1 MANPTLN
8 SFISPNYLN
17 RERAVTPL
25 YAAMLAGSTYKAPTF
40 GGVSGAAS
48 TNPGGLFGWLVYSR
62 TSLSSPIKGTTSD
75 SYIVYNDPFEMVN
88 DLNNLSGTTS
98 CLLSSLASQGG
109 TFGFF
114 MNNGNNIVGLT
125 NGIDFIYALTY
136 LSYGGTL
143 ILAGS
148 TAGLINYET
157 TTSNFI
163 DILIG
168 QNGNTAEVRYVEE
181 TPNIIGIF
189 ASQNIGDGYTAINY
203 DRLFSSSAFVNGNTV
218 ADRIFNVAG
227 KNNRTFIT
235 STLKE
240 NSTYESSTSMVSDVA
255 GAFVR
260 AKNNNTLYFSIGG
273 LKNSFVLNGKV
284 ALPVKWTSTSEKD
297 LYKKNR
303 VNFYT
308 NSQQQDFL
316 GLDIVGATAST
327 GSTYSSNDR
336 VGPSKITQDIETNV
350 RNILLKYVFQT
361 NDSTTRAAIT
371 SEISLYLFEIS
382 QYLDTKYTQ
391 IFCDSSNN
399 TDFTSTIN
407 ARVVIKPLISS
418 DEFIIN
424 VSTTS

>member
-17 RERAVTPL
+17 REKAVVPL

-40 GGVSGAAS
+40 AGVSGAAS
-48 TNPGGLFGWLVYSR
+48 TNPGGLFGWLMYSR
-62 TSLSSPIKGTTSD
+62 TSIASPIKGTTSD
-75 SYIVYNDPFEMVN
+75 SYIVYSDPFEMVN
-88 DLNNLSGTTS
+88 DLNALSGTTA
-98 CLLSSLASQGG
+98 CLLSSTAAQGG

-114 MNNGNNIVGLT
+114 MNNGNVIVGLT

-143 ILAGS
+143 VLAGS
-148 TAGLINYET
+148 TAGFINYET

-163 DILIG
+163 DVLIG

-181 TPNIIGIF
+181 TPNVIGIF
-189 ASQNIGDGYTAINY
+189 GSQNLGEGYTAINY
-203 DRLFSSSAFVNGNTV
+203 DRLLSSTALVSGTTV
-218 ADRIFNVAG
+218 ADRLFNVSG
-227 KNNRTFIT
+227 KNSRSFIT

-240 NSTYESSTSMVSDVA
+240 NSTYESLTSLVSDVA

-273 LKNSFVLNGKV
+273 LNNSSLLNGKV
-284 ALPVKWTSTSEKD
+284 ALPIKWSNVTEKD
-297 LYKKNR
+297 IYKKNR

-308 NSQQQDFL
+308 NSQQKDFL
-316 GLDIVGATAST
+316 GLDLVGATAST

-336 VGPSKITQDIETNV
+336 VGPSKIKQDIETNV
-350 RNILLKYVFQT
+350 KNILLKYVFQT

-371 SEISLYLFEIS
+371 SEISLYLFGIG
-382 QYLDTKYTQ
+382 QYLDQKYTQ

-399 TDFTSTIN
+399 TDFASTIN
-407 ARVVIKPLISS
+407 ARVVVKPLIAS

-424 VSTTS
+424 VSTVS